1 MRVGTYHTF
10 QCPPWTEPHEV
21 FHREIERAV
30 LAEELGY
37 DSVWV
42 PEQHFFD
49 YCLCG
54 DALQMASFIAAQTS
68 RVRIGTAI
76 VNLTFTHPLRF
87 AERVAMLDILSG
99 GRVDVGVGRGY
110 QWPQYPVMQVDMET
124 TRERFDESLDIVL
137 SAWQPHEFEHRG
149 AYYDIP
155 PARLWPVPERRPED
169 VLLHAASSP
178 TSVDNAITRG
188 LPAIFSSFIPIESE
202 AEAFAEY
209 LAKVEAA
216 GGDIATTRQR
226 ATVMRYIFVAE
237 TRREARALAREPF
250 DWHFARVNALTIPP
264 DGQLPRSYVM
274 SDRGGRA
281 DAMPDLTYDEWND
294 SILVFDDPDGCYERL
309 RLLKDSGVENL
320 VVLMGVGGMAHE
332 HVERSM
338 RLFADEV
345 LPRLR

>member
-1 MRVGTYHTF
+1 MNVGTYHTF

-54 DALQMASFIAAQTS
+54 DALQMASYIAAQTS

-149 AYYDIP
+149 EYYDIP
-155 PARLWPVPERRPED
+155 PARLWPVPERAPED

-178 TSVDNAITRG
+178 TSVDNAIALG
-188 LPAIFSSFIPIESE
+188 IPAIFSSFIPIEDE
-202 AEAFAEY
+202 AKSFAEY

-216 GGDIATTRQR
+216 GGDIDRTRQR

-237 TRREARALAREPF
+237 TRKEARDLAREPF

-264 DGQLPRSYVM
+264 SGELPRSYVM

-281 DAMPDLTYDEWND
+281 AAMPDLTYDEWND

-309 RLLKDSGVENL
+309 RLLKEAGAENL

-345 LPRLR
+345 LPRLH